1 MATTVE
7 LPKDADGNDRP
18 VFGLFKHPEH
28 GALVWASTP
37 ADAVQM
43 RAEGWAEVQTPKTE
57 KTTTKTSEGATGAAG
72 K

>member
-7 LPKDADGNDRP
+7 VPKDADGNDRP
-18 VFGLFKHPEH
+18 VFGLFEHPEH
-28 GALVWASTP
+28 GAQVWASTP

-43 RAEGWAEVQTPKTE
+43 QAEGWKPVQSPKVE
-57 KTTTKTSEGATGAAG
+57 KVTKASEGVPGG